1 MATIL
6 LVSFNVL
13 VAEYGLGILLG
24 ILFLLSVAVSAER
37 KRKKDLN

>member
-1 MATIL
+1 MTTIH

-24 ILFLLSVAVSAER
+24 ILFLLSVVVSAER